1 MADADLAASTFLTIV
16 TFIGAAFAV
25 LLLCAAIAH
34 ADYTVSSC
42 GGNYNEG
49 VFSAVLPPGGL

>member
-1 MADADLAASTFLTIV
+1 MRISLRAFLAIV
-16 TFIGAAFAV
+16 TLASAAFAWSLV
-25 LLLCAAIAH
+25 CAAIAR

-49 VFSAVLPPGGL
+49 VFSAVLPQYARI